1 MMLTVEDM
9 NLILSFTHNTRP
21 RILLELTKQL
31 PLIKDPELKEACEKL
46 KSRLEKMSDTEYRSI
61 DFTVY
66 EEADYE

>member
-31 PLIKDPELKEACEKL
+31 PLITDPELKEACEKL
-46 KSRLEKMSDTEYRSI
+46 KSKLEKHL
-61 DFTVY
+61 VLV
-66 EEADYE
+66 